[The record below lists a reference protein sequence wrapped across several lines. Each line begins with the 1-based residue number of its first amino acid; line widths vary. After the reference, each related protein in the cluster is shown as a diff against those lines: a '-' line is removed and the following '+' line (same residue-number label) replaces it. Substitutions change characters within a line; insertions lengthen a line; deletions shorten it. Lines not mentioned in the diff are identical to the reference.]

1 MAGSPPTV
9 LLVERSPDSRDR
21 IGRWLEEAGY
31 EVLACPGPTGPDY
44 RCVGGRGN
52 GCPLVHAADAAVLD
66 LWLES
71 DTVLEGTGGVDLLGH
86 YLDSGL
92 AVVALTHGTEAT
104 NLFGDEKLVTLPWP
118 PDRREFVETLQ
129 QVLPAR

>member
-1 MAGSPPTV
+1 M
-9 LLVERSPDSRDR
+9 RSWRAP
-21 IGRWLEEAGY
+21 GP
-31 EVLACPGPTGPDY
+31 PGPTTGVWADEGTV
-44 RCVGGRGN
+44 R
-52 GCPLVHAADAAVLD
+52 PLVHAADAAVLD